1 MKDFN
6 MYYILLNLAV
16 DKDSFPGGS
25 YDKESESESLSVVSD
40 ALRPHGLYS
49 PWNSLGQNTGVGRL
63 SFLQQIFPSQGLN
76 PGFPHFRQ
84 ILYHLIHKGSP
95 RIPEWVSYPFSRGS
109 SQPRTRTRVS
119 RITEGFFTN

>member
-49 PWNSLGQNTGVGRL
+49 PWNSLYLRRPR
-63 SFLQQIFPSQGLN
+63 SFPS
-76 PGFPHFRQ
+76 
-84 ILYHLIHKGSP
+84 S
-95 RIPEWVSYPFSRGS
+95 
-109 SQPRTRTRVS
+109 
-119 RITEGFFTN
+119 